1 MCHYHNR
8 FELDGRFGKRHKYFC
23 LIRFSSYM
31 QMLLLCPGSIWQELG
46 VRVSHSYVT
55 NQVTRLLGALCIYP
69 ADRVW
74 ASLAST
80 GFSSWG
86 YPHLRDITP
95 EIKWLVGGSTSLWIL
110 LKTWCVSGWLSGTYK
125 VLQST
130 ALVNPFLI
138 WLVTGIN
145 TWNLTQT
152 SSLYTRFSTRKNN
165 KTTQPTIVKA

>member
-8 FELDGRFGKRHKYFC
+8 LELDGRIGKRHKYFC

-31 QMLLLCPGSIWQELG
+31 QMLLLCPRFIWQELG
-46 VRVSHSYVT
+46 LRVSHSYVT
-55 NQVTRLLGALCIYP
+55 NQVTCLLGALSVP
-69 ADRVW
+69 LADRVW
-74 ASLAST
+74 ASVANI

-86 YPHLRDITP
+86 YRHLRAVTP
-95 EIKWLVGGSTSLWIL
+95 EIKWLVGGSTSLWIP
-110 LKTWCVSGWLSGTYK
+110 LKTWCVSGWLSGTYE

-138 WLVTGIN
+138 WPVTGIN

-152 SSLYTRFSTRKNN
+152 SSLYTRFSTRENN
-165 KTTQPTIVKA
+165 ETIQATIVKA